1 MWLLIYV
8 LPLDCGPLTAPEH
21 GSVALVGG
29 TTVGALAVYE
39 CEDGYYLDGPDPRE
53 CLLTGTWSLDKPVC
67 IESGKYSLR
76 RQMSR
81 DM

>member
-1 MWLLIYV
+1 M
-8 LPLDCGPLTAPEH
+8 
-21 GSVALVGG
+21 
-29 TTVGALAVYE
+29 GALAVYE